1 MNPYPYPQNKA
12 TVARGPQNPAPAIQ
26 TGPTPAAP
34 NPALDAYNALPAST
48 RAYMHAP
55 GSPGAAYSD
64 QQVAQSAADFG
75 GMSSGQQ
82 FDAALARSPQVPS
95 YSPAA
100 SSSMPSGSA
109 GGNAPRQAPQPP
121 VYTDPVR
128 LPAAPAPVISN
139 QPSPVQIPSSSASP
153 LMSTPLFEPDLRLP
167 AVSQGGNGSRAFAQ
181 PVASN
186 PVVNAMMK
194 RYRPRGW

>member
-1 MNPYPYPQNKA
+1 
-12 TVARGPQNPAPAIQ
+12 
-26 TGPTPAAP
+26 
-34 NPALDAYNALPAST
+34 
-48 RAYMHAP
+48 MHAP

-82 FDAALARSPQVPS
+82 FDAALSRPQGAVPS
-95 YSPAA
+95 YSPSVTPTQNSTAVPKLA
-100 SSSMPSGSA
+100 STGTPFSAPSSNASGSI
-109 GGNAPRQAPQPP
+109 QPP

-128 LPAAPAPVISN
+128 LPTTPAPVISN

-153 LMSTPLFEPDLRLP
+153 LVATPLIEPDLKLP

-181 PVASN
+181 PAVSN